1 MYYDLWERQ
10 WPDLKKIAGLNNND
24 THLSVIEGE
33 IKNTRTWFRSQKYIF
48 IGIGRIY
55 LNVTDNSLNE
65 FEMQI
70 AQDEARRVS
79 NAVN

>member
-1 MYYDLWERQ
+1 MRSRTRELV
-10 WPDLKKIAGLNNND
+10 PKSKV
-24 THLSVIEGE
+24 HLCRDR
-33 IKNTRTWFRSQKYIF
+33 K
-48 IGIGRIY
+48 IY

-70 AQDEARRVS
+70 AQDGVRSVS

>member
-1 MYYDLWERQ
+1 MYYDLWEWQ

-24 THLSVIEGE
+24 KHLSVIEGE
-33 IKNTRTWFRSQKYIF
+33 IKNTRTWFQSQKYIF
-48 IGIGRIY
+48 GARKIY

-70 AQDEARRVS
+70 AQDEARSVS